1 MKFKHELKR
10 VTALLLV
17 MTMLC
22 TLLTGIGVYFKYAD
36 EEAQAA
42 TLTADGTGGASPAWN
57 SGNFPAYDTTGSK
70 LYYYGKAGTPFYGF
84 LGGTASKYWEL
95 EATTNLGSSTWG
107 SVSDGQQ
114 ILNHANSFATS
125 KMNAGDK
132 AAMKTKNV
140 DTKDC
145 NSSGTGSLTGAYMWA
160 PSGSEYLA
168 NKTIGGKVYSNAA
181 GYVWSRSFG
190 YNGPNNGE
198 GRAWHVYGT
207 SGDLD
212 DFDVSCS
219 FAVAP
224 AFQLDLTK
232 VLIVRS
238 ASSATAS
245 QSLSAYS
252 LPTSNVKFLVN
263 AGSNKTLKVDT
274 LAGKSAKVIA
284 GATYSIPFT
293 GASTATLNGGKNYVS
308 AILYDSAGLV
318 KYYGNLCEVSAASGT
333 ANITIPSGL
342 PGTYTLALFEE
353 EKCAANCTDYASEPV
368 YCTLNIGTQNYET
381 GVSSWTYAQPG
392 TVKVGSTINA
402 SSIKANVTYFDNS
415 TAVRDVYLVSSADF
429 AATSDKRSIRSAS
442 VTVPNGSAAFKV
454 TAVFVP
460 TYTTKAQ
467 YWSKE
472 YTLNLDYEKS
482 AAFETSHAANFSV
495 NDVFYPSDFSGTI
508 AWLSGEKNAIAADD
522 IYILPTSVWGSGLTE
537 DQVKALTK
545 EEYAGGKQVKVSVE
559 LLAGSPSFGITAVYF
574 PKISG
579 APAYLSKDFQFASS
593 SLYAIA
599 FEASFKGGKAEYGDL
614 LTDSDFSG
622 KYTTSDGD
630 RSKVEAATKYIL
642 PKSQWETLSADV
654 KADENQ
660 LKKEK
665 GVNAIVLPTEAELGE
680 AENYDV
686 TVVYYDYSEQHASG
700 GGTNA
705 GDCNYYSC
713 DVAVPMAK
721 LQTTGNLSYTKDGIT
736 WYYSLDGE
744 NAVNLYTTNEDV
756 SQIIDKNGT
765 LKVPEEVDGHTV
777 KSIGSGAKEY
787 PFIPS
792 CINSFTGIE
801 FSNVTAVN
809 DYAFYANKSFARID
823 IPASVG
829 VIGNFAFY
837 DCDNITDVKISRAD
851 VGVAAFGSCDSIAQL
866 SFTDGGAI
874 GKVAFAECG
883 SLSKVTISGNT
894 DIGQSA
900 FAGDSGINAL
910 NLSGLS
916 GGAVRPY
923 AFKDCTGIR
932 DIYVPSGNEVKEFA
946 FAGCHGITNLELDME
961 TVENNSFYDC
971 PNIKKMIFGPNVNTV
986 EYDWGGYSSDAYED
1000 NSSYDN
1006 AIDTTIYVKNK
1017 DTRFQTFKKNGEY
1030 YSSFMGHYKEPGSHK
1045 FARNISV
1052 IMPKE
1057 ASTGHDVD
1065 AVDDG
1070 VLVSAV
1076 ANYYQT
1082 AQDDIASGSDTFKAF
1097 YTANGLLDV
1106 SFDADEKVDD
1116 YTVNLP
1122 SKRDGITA
1130 YYQGKVYD
1138 NAKVDKQKIVVNPT
1152 YSDAAVPESSLAGF
1166 YFYDADEA
1174 DAAIRKWIADTDYV
1188 YVNKIDGKLAAD
1200 KEYAYSKYVEYYENG
1215 MLTDAELETE
1225 IKAMIAS
1232 IFSDK
1237 EKFLAATA
1245 DVIDNPAVQ
1254 ELPEGSNSYAIQHLK
1269 AIYYPNPDTDADPD
1283 YHAEEP
1289 AYYKTDFD
1297 IKVVKYTDEMYF
1309 FDQGFTYATV
1319 VQEIQKLQEKTEK
1332 LQTEVEELEAS
1343 REEQIKANAEL
1354 DRKYTEAANELQSY
1368 VQTYNQLLNDLQ
1380 DYMQDTTVDE
1390 NGYLGTKVVEDEEG
1404 NKTEIPVV
1412 WIKGREC
1419 EYEATGETI
1428 EVNGKVYDVY
1438 RTAIDIDD
1446 DEVIETIKFWS
1457 DAGGVHVIEIDG
1469 EAADQTFTDS
1479 VHLIQRKLMA
1489 QMDSLKKNLESVS
1502 ASIDGLKTSLGIADE
1517 EFAGKTND
1525 EKLAI
1530 VADRAQALVASQA
1543 ALKAEIE
1550 KNEQSISGYQDA
1562 INKIYKQLTGGNL
1575 DSNDVDSLAAN
1586 LSTLLGE
1593 IKSVQDNNAALVK
1606 RLEELGEEVEEY
1618 KSKVSGQGII
1628 ISDQSIKITD
1638 LKENIAQLEG
1648 QIQTLRD
1655 ILSGQAGT
1663 VEDLR
1668 NSISAISGDNKE
1680 MEEMLKALDGSLA
1693 SMDAITKEQKNTIDS
1708 LSADIEAKK
1717 QAIADGLAT
1726 EAELKETISQASIQM
1741 ESLKKTNVSQSAIIS
1756 DLTNQAAGLK
1766 ATNEEQKEAIERLTG
1781 NIAALNAQKE
1791 ELSKTISSLNG
1802 TIADQKADIDALNGT
1817 IAAQEEKISQLT
1829 SQVNVFRETI
1839 SSAGI
1844 IFGGA
1849 EDADDESIKQAVN
1862 DFVSSKIENDRIIKA
1877 IQDKLGTDKT
1887 GDELVALVGKS
1898 GSGSTSGSG
1907 SSSSG
1912 SSSSSSG
1919 SSSGSSSSGSSSS
1932 GSSGS
1937 SGSSDSTE
1945 SADYKALKATA
1956 DKLTA
1961 DNNVMSAQLLK
1972 TNSDYNTLAIENRTL
1987 TEKVENYQKQL
1998 AAKSDMVGKDK
2009 LEKQK
2014 KKAKKLETKN
2024 KKLTRTNSFLVK
2036 RLKDSDTSA
2045 DKWKA
2050 SAADLSNKNRE
2061 LSTKVTTLN
2070 GQVNSLTE
2078 QNASLQ
2084 RQLNEAVTG
2093 ADSAPEYTP
2102 SPSYGTETG
2111 ADTPDEPEKKKI
2123 KPSSS
2128 PAPSIEPVVVSPS
2141 PSPSA
2146 EPEPIPVLPSE
2157 EPENIPDED
2166 RGPNPVINPTPE
2178 SETPAVP
2185 DIAEETENPEASGA
2199 NEDGGS
2205 GVLPL
2210 VIGGIAVLGLAG
2222 GAFMLLKKKKG
2233 ASGKASGKASE
2244 EEDYGFEVEEDDGD
2258 DDFEIEEDE
2267 EA

>member
-10 VTALLLV
+10 ITALLLV
-17 MTMLC
+17 VTMLC
-22 TLLTGIGVYFKYAD
+22 TLLTGVGVCFNHAD

-42 TLTADGTGGASPAWN
+42 ALTADGTGGAAPAWN
-57 SGNFPAYDTTGSK
+57 AGNFPTYDTTGAK

-84 LGGTASKYWEL
+84 LGSTASKYWEL
-95 EATTNLGSSTWG
+95 EATTNLGSSEWG
-107 SVSDGQQ
+107 YYTNGQQ
-114 ILNHANSFATS
+114 ILDHANSFAES

-132 AAMKTKNV
+132 AAMKTKDV
-140 DTKDC
+140 DTTGYEINYYK
-145 NSSGTGSLTGAYMWA
+145 GLGSLTRAYMWA
-160 PSGSEYLA
+160 PSKGEYES
-168 NKTIGGKVYSNAA
+168 NKTVSRKVYSNADN
-181 GYVWSRSFG
+181 YVWSRSFS
-190 YNGPNNGE
+190 NGGS
-198 GRAWHVYGT
+198 GSSSVYGNAWFLFLDELAN
-207 SGDLD
+207 SGDSYGN
-212 DFDVSCS
+212 VGRSR
-219 FAVAP
+219 AVAP

-232 VLIVRS
+232 VLIARS

-274 LAGKSAKVIA
+274 ISGKSAKVVA
-284 GATYSIPFT
+284 GATYSVPFT
-293 GASTATLNGGKNYVS
+293 GASTATLNSGKNCVS

-342 PGTYTLALFEE
+342 SGTYTLALFEE
-353 EKCAANCTDYASEPV
+353 EKCAANCTDYASSPI

-402 SSIKANVTYFDNS
+402 SDIKASVTFFDS
-415 TAVRDVYLVSSADF
+415 SAVVKDVYLVSSADF
-429 AATSDKRSIRSAS
+429 AKISDKRSIRSTS
-442 VTVPNGSAAFKV
+442 VTVPNGAAAFKV

-460 TYTTKAQ
+460 AYTTKSQ

-472 YTLNLDYEKS
+472 YTLTLDCEKS

-495 NDVFYPSDFSGTI
+495 NDVFSPSDFSGTI
-508 AWLSGEKNAIAADD
+508 TWLSGEKTAIAAED

-537 DQVKALTK
+537 AQVKALAK

-579 APAYLSKDFQFASS
+579 APAYLSRDFQFASS
-593 SLYAIA
+593 SLYATD

-630 RSKVEAATKYIL
+630 HSKVEAATKYIL
-642 PKSQWETLSADV
+642 PKNQWEALSADV
-654 KADENQ
+654 KADENR

-665 GVNAIVLPTEAELGE
+665 CVNAIVLPTEEELE
-680 AENYDV
+680 DAENYDV

-705 GDCNYYSC
+705 GGCNYYSC

-721 LQTTGNLSYTKDGIT
+721 LRTAGNLSYTRDGIT

-744 NAVNLYTTNEDV
+744 NAAVNLYTTNEDV

-765 LKVPEEVDGHTV
+765 LKVPEEVDGHPV
-777 KSIGSGAKEY
+777 KSIGAGTKEL

-792 CINSFTGIE
+792 GVNSFTGID
-801 FSNVTAVN
+801 FSNVNTVC
-809 DYAFYANKSFARID
+809 DYGFYANKSFARID
-823 IPASVG
+823 IPESVAK
-829 VIGNFAFY
+829 IGNFAFY

-851 VGVAAFGSCDSIAQL
+851 VGVGAFGNCGSITQL
-866 SFTDGGAI
+866 SFNDGGAI
-874 GKVAFAECG
+874 GKVAFAECT

-932 DIYVPSGNEVKEFA
+932 DVYVPSGNEVKEFA
-946 FAGCHGITNLELDME
+946 FAGCRGITNLELDMD

-971 PNIKKMIFGPNVNTV
+971 PNIEKMIFGPSVNTV
-986 EYDWGGYSSDAYED
+986 EYDWGGYSSDTYAD
-1000 NSSYDN
+1000 NSSYGD
-1006 AIDTTIYVKNK
+1006 AIETTIYVKNK

-1045 FARNISV
+1045 YARNISV

-1065 AVDDG
+1065 AADDG

-1082 AQDDIASGSDTFKAF
+1082 AQDDTASGSDTFKAF

-1122 SKRDGITA
+1122 SKRDGISA

-1138 NAKVDKQKIVVNPT
+1138 NARVNKEKIVVSPT

-1166 YFYDADEA
+1166 YFYDENEA
-1174 DAAIRKWIADTDYV
+1174 DTAIRKWITDTDYV

-1225 IKAMIAS
+1225 AKAMIAS

-1245 DVIDNPAVQ
+1245 DVIDNSAVQ

-1289 AYYKTDFD
+1289 AYYTAGFD
-1297 IKVVKYTDEMYF
+1297 VKVVKYTDEMYF

-1368 VQTYNQLLNDLQ
+1368 VQNYNKLLEDLQ
-1380 DYMQDTTVDE
+1380 DYMEDTSVDE
-1390 NGYLGTKVVEDEEG
+1390 NGYLGTKTVEDGEG

-1419 EYEATGETI
+1419 EYEATGETV

-1438 RTAIDIDD
+1438 KTAIDIDD
-1446 DEVIETIKFWS
+1446 DETVETIKFWS

-1502 ASIDGLKTSLGIADE
+1502 ASIDGLKTSLGITDE
-1517 EFAGKTND
+1517 EFEGKTND

-1543 ALKAEIE
+1543 ALKAEIA

-1575 DSNDVDSLAAN
+1575 DSNEVDSLATN

-1628 ISDQSIKITD
+1628 ISDQAVKITD
-1638 LKENIAQLEG
+1638 LRENIAQLEG
-1648 QIQTLRD
+1648 QAQALKD

-1663 VEDLR
+1663 IEDLR
-1668 NSISAISGDNKE
+1668 NSISAIGGGNEE

-1693 SMDAITKEQKNTIDS
+1693 NMDALTKEQKNTIDA

-1726 EAELKETISQASIQM
+1726 EAELKETISQAGIQM
-1741 ESLKKTNVSQSAIIS
+1741 ESLRKTNVSQSAIIS
-1756 DLTNQAAGLK
+1756 NLTNQAAGLK
-1766 ATNEEQKEAIERLTG
+1766 ATNEEQKEAIERLAG
-1781 NIAALNAQKE
+1781 NIATLNTQKE
-1791 ELSKTISSLNG
+1791 ELSKTISSLND
-1802 TIADQKADIDALNGT
+1802 TISVQKADIDALNGT
-1817 IAAQEEKISQLT
+1817 IAAQEEKIAQLT

-1849 EDADDESIKQAVN
+1849 EDEDDESIKQAVN
-1862 DFVSSKIENDRIIKA
+1862 DFVSSKVENDRIIKA
-1877 IQDKLGTDKT
+1877 IQEKLGTTKT

-1898 GSGSTSGSG
+1898 GSSSGSG
-1907 SSSSG
+1907 SSSSGSSGSGSSG

-1919 SSSGSSSSGSSSS
+1919 SSGSSSGSSSYS
-1932 GSSGS
+1932 SSSSTPAPAQIVSSG
-1937 SGSSDSTE
+1937 
-1945 SADYKALKATA
+1945 TA
-1956 DKLTA
+1956 NTA
-1961 DNNVMSAQLLK
+1961 
-1972 TNSDYNTLAIENRTL
+1972 AIT
-1987 TEKVENYQKQL
+1987 
-1998 AAKSDMVGKDK
+1998 A
-2009 LEKQK
+2009 
-2014 KKAKKLETKN
+2014 LETKN
-2024 KKLTRTNSFLVK
+2024 AELMNLNTALSARVSSLAAENESLSNEVVTLTAKTKTLKGRLADTTEQMLLNSSSSAEKDTQNNFSSSKVSVLKKSNTTLGTECKKLREENAGLEKMLNMANAQIET
-2036 RLKDSDTSA
+2036 LKQEVQAKTYSYVPIPTS
-2045 DKWKA
+2045 
-2050 SAADLSNKNRE
+2050 
-2061 LSTKVTTLN
+2061 
-2070 GQVNSLTE
+2070 
-2078 QNASLQ
+2078 
-2084 RQLNEAVTG
+2084 
-2093 ADSAPEYTP
+2093 
-2102 SPSYGTETG
+2102 
-2111 ADTPDEPEKKKI
+2111 
-2123 KPSSS
+2123 
-2128 PAPSIEPVVVSPS
+2128 
-2141 PSPSA
+2141 
-2146 EPEPIPVLPSE
+2146 EPEPASSTE
-2157 EPENIPDED
+2157 
-2166 RGPNPVINPTPE
+2166 
-2178 SETPAVP
+2178 A
-2185 DIAEETENPEASGA
+2185 AEETAYPAVVTAKTETSDDMTGTMDGSVKFDRDPFSESVATEESEETDEPVSELAEEVAARTQIATEGSISVSEDAMELTAENVTEEAVSAEGKVNADENLKAVSTKDDGPNVGAIVIVTILAIVGSGA
-2199 NEDGGS
+2199 VFLIMNPGILGKLGKGGKTR
-2205 GVLPL
+2205 
-2210 VIGGIAVLGLAG
+2210 I
-2222 GAFMLLKKKKG
+2222 KKR
-2233 ASGKASGKASE
+2233 
-2244 EEDYGFEVEEDDGD
+2244 
-2258 DDFEIEEDE
+2258 
-2267 EA
+2267 